1 MSQAVISL
9 LVALAAWWVG
19 TGVILLAVRRA
30 DHAGYGSLG
39 LVLGGLPFLV
49 FGVVGVWAAPW
60 DASIWGVYGGFFAA
74 LALWGWIEL
83 SFMSGVI
90 TGPNREA
97 LTKGTRGWPRV
108 WSAWWAVAWHELL
121 LLAAFVWVL
130 WCCVGLPN
138 AMAAWTFGILYGA
151 RVLAKLNLF
160 LGVPG
165 INLEAVPRALGHIP
179 SYFRQGDPSWLF
191 PVSII
196 VLSLATGLWV
206 SRLAAATGPE
216 ETVTFG
222 LLTALTGLALI
233 EHWMMLLPTADT
245 KLWRWLMPE
254 RREPGPMPMKT
265 GPQGQ
270 G

>member
-1 MSQAVISL
+1 MGQSVISL
-9 LVALAAWWVG
+9 LVALGAWWVG

-30 DHAGYGSLG
+30 DAAGGGGLG
-39 LVLGGLPFLV
+39 LVLGGLPFLA
-49 FGVVGVWAAPW
+49 FGIVGVWASAL
-60 DASIWGVYGGFFAA
+60 DASLWGLYGGFFAA
-74 LALWGWIEL
+74 LALWGWIEM

-90 TGPNREA
+90 TGPNRSPLPE
-97 LTKGTRGWPRV
+97 GTDGWRRA

-121 LLAAFVWVL
+121 LLAAFVYVL
-130 WCCVGLPN
+130 WAVSGALN

-165 INLEAVPRALGHIP
+165 INLEAVPRALAHIP

-206 SRLAAATGPE
+206 SRLASATSPE
-216 ETVTFG
+216 ETVSFG
-222 LLTALTGLALI
+222 LLSALTGLALI

-254 RREPGPMPMKT
+254 RREPGPMPAKT